1 MTFVLVGGGVMG
13 EAMLTAALKQ
23 KVIDRGTTIVCEKLP
38 ERRIAL
44 ESAHGV
50 TTTDNMEAAVTQGDT
65 IVIALKPQDAG
76 ALHGRLKPG
85 ALLISVMAGVK
96 IAAVQE
102 LLDHQVVVRAMP
114 NTPAAIQR
122 GMSAWYAAEGVS
134 QEQRDFA
141 RKLLG
146 AFGKELEVDNELK
159 LDMVTAV
166 SGSGPAYVFL
176 FIEAL
181 IDAAVSIGLT
191 RTQAELLVM
200 QTVSGSADYAMQAE
214 AHPAQLRAAV
224 TSPAGTTAAGLAKLE
239 RNGFRAAL
247 EECVQAAFDR
257 SLELGGQR

>member
-13 EAMLTAALKQ
+13 EAMLAAALNQ
-23 KVIDRGTTIVCEKLP
+23 GVIDRETTIVCEKLP
-38 ERRIAL
+38 ERREAL
-44 ESAHGV
+44 ESAYGV

-65 IVIALKPQDAG
+65 VVVAVKPQDAS
-76 ALHGRLKPG
+76 ALQGRMKPD
-85 ALLISVMAGVK
+85 ALLVSVMAGVK

-102 LLDHQVVVRAMP
+102 LLDHRLVIRAMP

-122 GMSAWYAAEGVS
+122 GMSAWFAADGVS
-134 QEQRDFA
+134 PAHRDFA

-146 AFGKELEVDNELK
+146 AFGRELEVDSELK

-191 RTQAELLVM
+191 RAQAELLVM
-200 QTVSGSADYAMQAE
+200 QTVSGSAEYAVQSGV
-214 AHPAQLRAAV
+214 HPAQLRGAV
-224 TSPAGTTAAGLAKLE
+224 TSPAGTTAAGIARLE
-239 RNGFRAAL
+239 RNGLRAAI
-247 EECVQAAFDR
+247 EECVQAAFHR
-257 SLELGGQR
+257 SLELGGNR